1 MTIVDRALRPLN
13 RGRQKLV
20 DAGLRPVRIYRRT
33 NAWSAGELHL
43 GTLTETDLEITPRP
57 KVVGNDDRRLRVT
70 NITPSHDGGGWS
82 PADLQPDAATG
93 QETVYI
99 VQQPDGELEAYRL
112 VAVNQLSPFRYTLD
126 LEKIDRVN
134 PEY

>member
-1 MTIVDRALRPLN
+1 MTIVGRALRPLD

-20 DAGLRPVRIYRRT
+20 DAGLRPVRIYRRSVT
-33 NAWSAGELHL
+33 WSERELHL
-43 GTLTETDLEITPRP
+43 GALTETDVEITPRP
-57 KVVGNDDRRLRVT
+57 KVTGADDRRLRVS
-70 NITPSHDGGGWS
+70 NITPSYTGGGFS
-82 PADLQPDAATG
+82 PADLQPSAVNGT
-93 QETVYI
+93 ETVYI
-99 VQQPDGELEAYRL
+99 VEQPDGELEAYRL